1 MNIAGLQK
9 TTLLDYPEHIA
20 TTVFLGG
27 CNMRCPFC
35 HNWGLLEHPQSLC
48 TKEYLFQFLEKRKG
62 ILDGVCVSG
71 GEPTIHP
78 ELPDFIEDIK
88 ALGYL
93 VKLDTNGTNPTMLRQ
108 LINTKK
114 IDYIAMDI
122 KSGCSS
128 YSSCCGC
135 DIPMDS
141 VMESIKLLKEN
152 HIPYEFRTT
161 VVSELHSEKDI
172 LEIRNMI
179 QGASKYFLQS
189 FVASAQVPTDN
200 FHAPS
205 METLQNYQ
213 ALLKPFVPDT
223 FIRGQESV

>member
-9 TTLLDYPEHIA
+9 TTLLDYPEHVA
-20 TTVFLGG
+20 ATVFLGG

-35 HNWGLLEHPQSLC
+35 HNWELVEQPQNLY
-48 TKEYLFQFLEKRKG
+48 TKKCFFQFLEKRKG
-62 ILDGVCVSG
+62 ILDGVCISG

-93 VKLDTNGTNPTMLRQ
+93 IKLDTNGTNPAMLRQ
-108 LINTKK
+108 LIDTGK
-114 IDYIAMDI
+114 IDYVAMDI

-141 VMESIKLLKEN
+141 ILESIDILKE
-152 HIPYEFRTT
+152 HRIPYEFRTT
-161 VVSELHSEKDI
+161 VVSELRTKEDM
-172 LEIRNMI
+172 LEIGNMI

-189 FVASAQVPTDN
+189 FVASEQVPTDD

-205 METLQNYQ
+205 METLKEYQ
-213 ALLKPFVPDT
+213 GLLKPFVPDT

>member
-9 TTLLDYPEHIA
+9 TTLLDYPEHVA
-20 TTVFLGG
+20 ATVFLGG

-35 HNWGLLEHPQSLC
+35 HNWELVEHPQSLY
-48 TKEYLFQFLEKRKG
+48 TKKSFFQFLEKRKG
-62 ILDGVCVSG
+62 ILDGVCISG

-78 ELPDFIEDIK
+78 KLPDFIEDIK

-93 VKLDTNGTNPTMLRQ
+93 IKLDTNGTNPAMLRQ
-108 LINTKK
+108 LIYAGK
-114 IDYIAMDI
+114 IDYVAMDI

-141 VMESIKLLKEN
+141 ILESIALLKEH

-161 VVSELHSEKDI
+161 VVSELHSEENM
-172 LEIRNMI
+172 LEIGNMI

-189 FVASAQVPTDN
+189 FVASEQVPTEN

-205 METLQNYQ
+205 METLKEYQ
-213 ALLKPFVPDT
+213 RLLKPFVPDT

>member
-9 TTLLDYPEHIA
+9 TTLLDYPEHVA
-20 TTVFLGG
+20 ATVFLGG

-35 HNWGLLEHPQSLC
+35 HNWELVEHPQSLY
-48 TKEYLFQFLEKRKG
+48 TKKSFFQFLEKRKG
-62 ILDGVCVSG
+62 ILDGICISG

-78 ELPDFIEDIK
+78 KLPDFIEDIK

-93 VKLDTNGTNPTMLRQ
+93 IKLDTNGTNPAMLRQ
-108 LINTKK
+108 LIDAGK
-114 IDYIAMDI
+114 IDYVAMDI

-141 VMESIKLLKEN
+141 ILESIALLKE
-152 HIPYEFRTT
+152 HPIPYEFRTT
-161 VVSELHSEKDI
+161 VVSELHSEEDM
-172 LEIRNMI
+172 LEIGNMI

-189 FVASAQVPTDN
+189 FVASEQVPTEN

-205 METLQNYQ
+205 METLMGYQ
-213 ALLKPFVPDT
+213 RLLKPFVPDT
-223 FIRGQESV
+223 FIRGQESI